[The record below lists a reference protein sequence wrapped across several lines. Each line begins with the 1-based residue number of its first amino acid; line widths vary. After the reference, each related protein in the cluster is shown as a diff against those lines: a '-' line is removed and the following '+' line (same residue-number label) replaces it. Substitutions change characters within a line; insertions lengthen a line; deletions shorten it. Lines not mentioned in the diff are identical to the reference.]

1 MYSLLQ
7 FSVMALKVKLF
18 PIIGDTS
25 CEKFEN
31 IFNSK

>member
-1 MYSLLQ
+1 MYLLPQ

-18 PIIGDTS
+18 PFIGDAS
-25 CEKFEN
+25 CKKIES